1 MERRNEERA
10 ADPLPRPQR
19 LVRRLCW
26 LYGSVTA
33 AVIVLLLSAA
43 LPSNVL
49 PQTRLLALEVFS
61 GGLGAIVLA
70 SLLLAL
76 TALAAS
82 LAMTAARARHAA
94 AHAAAAAAAAARIT
108 HATTAVASAPS
119 RLVPVSRTRWSF
131 ADPGFVARQ
140 GQALIVTLGAL
151 LVWLAMRLLWPRTPI
166 APDATAANIAA
177 AFVFA
182 IAFVSLMAER
192 VMNEFPAPQLPE
204 APLLRRLLL
213 LVTVL
218 LGAAAC
224 AEIGRSAA
232 LSWIRWPELVL
243 LWIPALVALELA
255 LRALARLFL
264 PPPQPANAR
273 SIADSVIV
281 GLLTGGPRAPGNL
294 LRTHFGLDFARSW
307 ALSFLSA
314 AILPALFGTALLCWG
329 LSGLKLIDL
338 THRGVYERFG
348 APVAVYGPGLHLLLP
363 WPFGRLRTVEYGAI
377 HSVAIGVDPGA
388 AAGTQA
394 VSRAALS
401 EVSDAQVN
409 AELQKVAEQDQVS
422 LSELPEVFA
431 AEGIDYT
438 QYRQQLREQLA
449 ASMPG
454 AHPGE
459 QPESTQ
465 LISAEATPPLSLNRL
480 WESAHA
486 DQAHYL
492 VASQGTGQGFQS
504 VATEIYVL
512 YRVGLS
518 KDDALQSIYTVSDP
532 EALIRE
538 DASRLVLRYFNSR
551 TLDEVLYAQREDVAG
566 QLRDELSRDI
576 AGYHTGADIVSV
588 LIEEIHP
595 PAGAAE
601 AYHAVQAAEIN
612 SRASIS
618 DELGRAKRTAG
629 VAQQEAHELLAAAN
643 AQATETRD
651 TATAAAY
658 RFSVDRRA
666 YAQAGRSFVLEREYG
681 SLTTAL
687 RGKPLT
693 IMDHRLSSS
702 DGPMIDMRPIAQG
715 TAPGGLTTAPATPT
729 TQPAGPPIELEPA
742 FTNAD

>member
-1 MERRNEERA
+1 VERRNEERT
-10 ADPLPRPQR
+10 ADLLPRPQR

-26 LYGSVTA
+26 LYGSVTI
-33 AVIVLLLSAA
+33 AVIVLLLIAA
-43 LPSNVL
+43 LPARIL
-49 PQTRLLALEVFS
+49 PQTRLLAREVIS

-70 SLLLAL
+70 SLLLTL

-82 LAMTAARARHAA
+82 LAMTVARARHAA
-94 AHAAAAAAAAARIT
+94 AHAAIAAARIT
-108 HATTAVASAPS
+108 HASVTTAATESASS
-119 RLVPVSRTRWSF
+119 RLIPVSRTRWSLS
-131 ADPGFVARQ
+131 DPGFVARQ
-140 GQALIVTLGAL
+140 GQALIVTLGTV
-151 LVWLAMRLLWPRTPI
+151 LVWLAVRLLWPRTTA

-218 LGAAAC
+218 LAAAAC
-224 AEIGRSAA
+224 TEIGRSAA
-232 LSWIRWPELVL
+232 LSWVRWPELVL
-243 LWIPALVALELA
+243 LWVPALIALELA

-264 PPPQPANAR
+264 PPPQPADAR
-273 SIADSVIV
+273 SVADSVIV

-307 ALSFLSA
+307 ALTFLSA

-338 THRGVYERFG
+338 NHRGVYERFG

-363 WPFGRLRTVEYGAI
+363 WPMGRLRTVEYGAI
-377 HSVAIGVDPGA
+377 HSVAIGVDQAAA
-388 AAGTQA
+388 AAGSGA
-394 VSRAALS
+394 
-401 EVSDAQVN
+401 
-409 AELQKVAEQDQVS
+409 
-422 LSELPEVFA
+422 PEPIV
-431 AEGIDYT
+431 
-438 QYRQQLREQLA
+438 
-449 ASMPG
+449 P
-454 AHPGE
+454 
-459 QPESTQ
+459 
-465 LISAEATPPLSLNRL
+465 AEATAPISLNRL

-518 KDDALQSIYTVSDP
+518 KDDALQSIYTVADP

-538 DASRLVLRYFNSR
+538 DASRLVLRYFTSR
-551 TLDEVLYAQREDVAG
+551 TLDQVLYAQREDVAG

-576 AGYHTGADIVSV
+576 AGYRTGADIVSV

-618 DELGRAKRTAG
+618 DEIGRAKRTAG
-629 VAQQEAHELLAAAN
+629 VAQQEAHELLSTAN

-651 TATAAAY
+651 TADAAAY
-658 RFSVDRRA
+658 RFSMDRRA
-666 YAQAGRSFVLEREYG
+666 YAQNGRSFVLERLYA

-687 RGKPLT
+687 KGKSLT
-693 IMDHRLSSS
+693 IMDHRLSAS

-715 TAPGGLTTAPATPT
+715 TAPTGLTTAPVTPST
-729 TQPAGPPIELEPA
+729 APAGPPIELEPA
-742 FTNAD
+742 FSNAD

>member
-1 MERRNEERA
+1 MDRRNEERI
-10 ADPLPRPQR
+10 ADLLPRPQR

-26 LYGSVTA
+26 LYGSATV
-33 AVIVLLLSAA
+33 AVLLLLLSAA
-43 LPSNVL
+43 LPAKIL
-49 PQTRLLALEVFS
+49 PQTRALALEVLG
-61 GGLGAIVLA
+61 GGLGAMVLT

-82 LAMTAARARHAA
+82 LAMTVARARHAA
-94 AHAAAAAAAAARIT
+94 MHAATRIPGGAAQAAAEST
-108 HATTAVASAPS
+108 PS
-119 RLVPVSRTRWSF
+119 RLMPVHRPRWSLS
-131 ADPGFVARQ
+131 DPGFIARQ
-140 GQALIVTLGAL
+140 GQALIVSLGAL
-151 LVWLAMRLLWPRTPI
+151 LVWLALRLLWPGTAMAR
-166 APDATAANIAA
+166 DATAANVAA

-218 LGAAAC
+218 LAAAGC

-243 LWIPALVALELA
+243 MWLPALVALELA

-264 PPPQPANAR
+264 PPPQPVDAR
-273 SIADSVIV
+273 SVADSVLV

-338 THRGVYERFG
+338 SHRGVYERFG

-363 WPFGRLRTVEYGAI
+363 WPFGRLRPVEYGAI
-377 HSVAIGVDPGA
+377 HSVAIGVD
-388 AAGTQA
+388 AGSAEGESTPA
-394 VSRAALS
+394 VSSAALA
-401 EVSDAQVN
+401 EVSDAQLDAAMEQR
-409 AELQKVAEQDQVS
+409 AEEDKVS
-422 LSELPEVFA
+422 LAQLPAVFA

-438 QYRQQLREQLA
+438 QYRQQLRRQLA
-449 ASMPG
+449 ASMAG
-454 AHPGE
+454 APSG
-459 QPESTQ
+459 QPESTP
-465 LISAEATPPLSLNRL
+465 LLSAEATAPLSLNRL
-480 WESAHA
+480 WETAHA

-492 VASQGTGQGFQS
+492 VASEGTGAQGFQS

-518 KDDALQSIYTVSDP
+518 NSDALQSIYTVADP
-532 EALIRE
+532 QSLIRE

-551 TLDEVLYAQREDVAG
+551 TLQDVLYSRREDVAG
-566 QLRDELSRDI
+566 LLRSELSRDI
-576 AGYHTGADIVSV
+576 ANYHTGADIVSV

-601 AYHAVQAAEIN
+601 AYHAVQAAQIN
-612 SRASIS
+612 ADASIS

-629 VAQQEAHELLAAAN
+629 VAQQEAHQLLAAAN
-643 AQATETRD
+643 AQSTETRD
-651 TATAAAY
+651 TANAAAY
-658 RFSVDRRA
+658 RFSMDRRA
-666 YAQAGRSFVLEREYG
+666 YSQSGRSFVLERLYA
-681 SLTTAL
+681 SLTEAL
-687 RGKPLT
+687 KGKPLT
-693 IMDHRLSSS
+693 IMDHRLSASN
-702 DGPMIDMRPIAQG
+702 GPLIDMRPIAQG
-715 TAPGGLTTAPATPT
+715 TAAAGLTSAPVTPSTAPP
-729 TQPAGPPIELEPA
+729 GPSIELEPS
-742 FTNAD
+742 FTTAD